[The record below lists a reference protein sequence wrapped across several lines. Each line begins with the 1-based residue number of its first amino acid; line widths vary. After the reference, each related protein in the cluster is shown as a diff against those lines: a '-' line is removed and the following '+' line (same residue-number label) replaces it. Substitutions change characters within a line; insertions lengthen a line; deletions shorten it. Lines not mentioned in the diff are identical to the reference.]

1 MSTSCAASA
10 LPEGEALAA
19 AFDAHAQEVFRF
31 CARRCGDRALAEDF
45 MSVVFLEAWRRRDRA
60 VLVDGSL
67 RPWLYGIA
75 TNVLR
80 NSARSA
86 RRHRAALDRYRR
98 LDAPQ
103 TVPDHADALADLADA
118 DRTRAAVDEVFGSLS
133 RKDRDVAEL
142 CLREGLS
149 PTAAAGVLGLPIGTV
164 KSRLAHAR
172 EHLRRVL
179 RSGEPVGVTDPDG
192 LVGHEQDERPLGA
205 PAGSPTT

>member
-1 MSTSCAASA
+1 VTTSGSASA
-10 LPEGEALAA
+10 LPDREALGA

-31 CARRCGDRALAEDF
+31 CARRCHDWDLAEDL
-45 MSVVFLEAWRRRDRA
+45 MSVVFLEAWRSRDRA

-80 NSARSA
+80 NSTRST
-86 RRHRAALDRYRR
+86 RRHHAALDRYRR
-98 LDAPQ
+98 LDPPQ
-103 TVPDHADALADLADA
+103 PVQDHADTVAVRADA
-118 DRTRAAVDEVFGSLS
+118 DRDRAAVDLAFAALS

-149 PTAAAGVLGLPIGTV
+149 PAAAAAALGLPAGTV

-172 EHLRRVL
+172 EHLQRVL
-179 RSGEPVGVTDPDG
+179 RSSEPDGQTDPRQ
-192 LVGHEQDERPLGA
+192 LSGHEQDERPLGA
-205 PAGSPTT
+205 PAGSATT